1 MGSTFRIV
9 AVNILLKGEHQIIN
23 YEQEEVKVLFAS
35 FKILIY
41 FLPPTLQ
48 TVAM

>member
-1 MGSTFRIV
+1 MGYTFRTV

-23 YEQEEVKVLFAS
+23 YEQGGVKVLFAS
-35 FKILIY
+35 YKIIIY

-48 TVAM
+48 TIAM